1 MDRVHVE
8 GLQKTKNDI
17 IVPEV
22 QKILEA
28 QTFGE
33 VHTTLLQALAMHI
46 YFVKMLLK
54 LYMID
59 CIYKSVI
66 M

>member
-33 VHTTLLQALAMHI
+33 VYNTASSTCHAHI
-46 YFVKMLLK
+46 LCKKVT
-54 LYMID
+54 
-59 CIYKSVI
+59 
-66 M
+66 

>member
-33 VHTTLLQALAMHI
+33 VYNTASSTVCHAHI
-46 YFVKMLLK
+46 HCKN
-54 LYMID
+54 IT
-59 CIYKSVI
+59 
-66 M
+66 